1 MGSVM
6 HRNEPLREAGVPSAR
21 RVSDRMRHSFVSGP
35 QLHESTLTPAAIVG
49 FSDSA
54 WPAEPGWRFAAVGTA
69 SILVGNTAI
78 AERTM
83 SHQTVLVIDDERDI
97 RELLTITLGRMDLQV
112 DAVGTVS
119 EARRALSERSYDL
132 CFTDMRLPDG
142 TGHEILEYISANH
155 PETPAA
161 MITAYGNV
169 DAAVNALK
177 AGAFDFVS
185 KPVDIQ
191 MLRQLVR
198 TALRLAEERRSG
210 KAAAK
215 AGNAGERLVGDSP
228 AMQQVRAT
236 IAKLAR
242 NQAPVYIA
250 GESGVGKELVARLIH
265 EQGPRASGPFIPVN
279 CGAIPSELME
289 SEFFGHKRGSFTGA
303 HTDKEGLFQ
312 AAHGGTL
319 FLDEV
324 AELPLHMQVKLLR
337 AIQEKAVRPIGAREE
352 VPVDVRILSA
362 THKNLAALVEQGQF
376 RQDLFYRINVIELRV
391 PPLRERRGDVP
402 LLANHILLGLARK
415 DGGRPS
421 QLSPEAQRAL
431 ESYDFPGNVREL
443 ENILE
448 RATAMCD
455 GERIDAADLMLPQRQ
470 PRAEGVP
477 PAAGHP
483 AAPAAAPSPASA
495 TADGGLDDYISNL
508 ERSAIMKAL
517 EESRYNKTAAAK
529 KLGITFRAL
538 RYKLK
543 KLGID

>member
-1 MGSVM
+1 M
-6 HRNEPLREAGVPSAR
+6 
-21 RVSDRMRHSFVSGP
+21 
-35 QLHESTLTPAAIVG
+35 
-49 FSDSA
+49 
-54 WPAEPGWRFAAVGTA
+54 TA
-69 SILVGNTAI
+69 
-78 AERTM
+78 
-83 SHQTVLVIDDERDI
+83 QTVLVIDDERDI

-112 DAVGTVS
+112 EAVGTVA
-119 EARRALSERSYDL
+119 EARRALTERSYDL

-142 TGHEILEYISANH
+142 NGQEIIELIA
-155 PETPAA
+155 ETCPDTPVA

-191 MLRQLVR
+191 MLRGLVR
-198 TALRLAEERRSG
+198 TALRLAEEKRNGGGTAKSG
-210 KAAAK
+210 
-215 AGNAGERLVGDSP
+215 GSSERLVGDSP
-228 AMQQVRAT
+228 AMLQVRAT

-265 EQGPRASGPFIPVN
+265 EQGPRASGPFVPVN

-289 SEFFGHKRGSFTGA
+289 SEFFGHRKGSFTGA
-303 HTDKEGLFQ
+303 SADKEGLFQ
-312 AAHGGTL
+312 SAQGGTL

-337 AIQEKAVRPIGAREE
+337 AIQEKAVRPIGGREE
-352 VPVDVRILSA
+352 IPVDVRILSA
-362 THKNLAALVEQGQF
+362 THKNLGALVEQGQF

-402 LLANHILLGLARK
+402 LLSGFILKALAGK
-415 DGGRPS
+415 SGDSVG
-421 QLSPEAQRAL
+421 QLSPAARDAL
-431 ESYDFPGNVREL
+431 DGYDFPGNVREL

-448 RATAMCD
+448 RAMAMCD
-455 GERIDAADLMLPQRQ
+455 GNNIDAPDLMLPQRNARTAS
-470 PRAEGVP
+470 PDLPVSGREA
-477 PAAGHP
+477 P
-483 AAPAAAPSPASA
+483 AAPQPAAAGAG
-495 TADGGLDDYISNL
+495 ADGGLDDYISNI
-508 ERSAIMKAL
+508 ERTAIVKAL
-517 EESRYNKTAAAK
+517 EESRYNKTAAAR

>member
-1 MGSVM
+1 
-6 HRNEPLREAGVPSAR
+6 
-21 RVSDRMRHSFVSGP
+21 
-35 QLHESTLTPAAIVG
+35 
-49 FSDSA
+49 
-54 WPAEPGWRFAAVGTA
+54 
-69 SILVGNTAI
+69 
-78 AERTM
+78 M
-83 SHQTVLVIDDERDI
+83 SQQTVLVIDDERDI
-97 RELLTITLGRMDLQV
+97 RELLTITLGRMDLKV
-112 DAVGTVS
+112 DAVGTVA
-119 EARRALSERSYDL
+119 EARAALAERTYDL

-142 TGHEILEYISANH
+142 SGQELIELIAEKYVD
-155 PETPAA
+155 TPVA

-169 DAAVNALK
+169 DAAVTALK

-191 MLRQLVR
+191 MLRRMVR
-198 TALRLAEERRSG
+198 TALKLAEEKRSG
-210 KAAAK
+210 AGAGAAAT
-215 AGNAGERLVGDSP
+215 GSGSRLIGDSTI
-228 AMQQVRAT
+228 MQQVRST
-236 IAKLAR
+236 IGKLAR

-265 EQGPRASGPFIPVN
+265 ELGPRSTGPFVPVN

-289 SEFFGHKRGSFTGA
+289 SEFFGHRKGSFTGA
-303 HTDKEGLFQ
+303 GADKEGLFQ

-352 VPVDVRILSA
+352 VAVDVRILSA
-362 THKNLAALVEQGQF
+362 THKNLAALVDQAQF

-391 PPLRERRGDVP
+391 PPLRERRGDVS
-402 LLANHILLGLARK
+402 LLADFVLKQLANKSGGTPVRLL
-415 DGGRPS
+415 
-421 QLSPEAQRAL
+421 PEARQAL

-448 RATAMCD
+448 RAVAMCD
-455 GERIDAADLMLPQRQ
+455 GDRIDVSDLMLPQRQ
-470 PRAEGVP
+470 PRSGAE
-477 PAAGHP
+477 
-483 AAPAAAPSPASA
+483 AAPAMHGYHAGMGGGHAAPPPTGQPAHPPS
-495 TADGGLDDYISNL
+495 GEVPLDDYISNL
-508 ERSAIMKAL
+508 ERTAIMKAL
-517 EESRYNKTAAAK
+517 EESRYNKTAAAR

>member
-1 MGSVM
+1 M
-6 HRNEPLREAGVPSAR
+6 NP
-21 RVSDRMRHSFVSGP
+21 
-35 QLHESTLTPAAIVG
+35 
-49 FSDSA
+49 
-54 WPAEPGWRFAAVGTA
+54 
-69 SILVGNTAI
+69 
-78 AERTM
+78 
-83 SHQTVLVIDDERDI
+83 QTVLVIDDERDI

-112 DAVGTVS
+112 DAVGTVA
-119 EARRALSERSYDL
+119 EARRALAERSYDL

-142 TGHEILEYISANH
+142 SGHEIIELISAEH
-155 PETPAA
+155 PDMPVA

-191 MLRQLVR
+191 MLRGLVR
-198 TALRLAEERRSG
+198 TALRLAEERRNG
-210 KAAAK
+210 AAAAK
-215 AGNAGERLVGDSP
+215 TGDSGDRLIGDSA

-236 IAKLAR
+236 IGKLAR

-265 EQGPRASGPFIPVN
+265 EQGPRASGPFVPVN

-289 SEFFGHKRGSFTGA
+289 SEFFGHRKGSFTGA
-303 HTDKEGLFQ
+303 SADKEGLFQ
-312 AAHGGTL
+312 AAQGGTL

-337 AIQEKAVRPIGAREE
+337 AIQEKAVRPIGGRDEI
-352 VPVDVRILSA
+352 PVDVRILSA
-362 THKNLAALVEQGQF
+362 THKNLGQLVEQGQF

-402 LLANHILLGLARK
+402 QLSTFILKALAGK
-415 DGGRPS
+415 SGESVG
-421 QLSPEAQRAL
+421 QLSPSARDAL
-431 ESYDFPGNVREL
+431 DAYEFPGNVREL

-448 RATAMCD
+448 RAMAMCD
-455 GERIDAADLMLPQRQ
+455 GSTIEAADLMLPQRSARSPQ
-470 PRAEGVP
+470 EATIPGQP
-477 PAAGHP
+477 PAP
-483 AAPAAAPSPASA
+483 VAAPASA
-495 TADGGLDDYISNL
+495 NGGLDDYISNL
-508 ERSAIMKAL
+508 ERTAIVKAL
-517 EESRYNKTAAAK
+517 EESRYNKTAAAR